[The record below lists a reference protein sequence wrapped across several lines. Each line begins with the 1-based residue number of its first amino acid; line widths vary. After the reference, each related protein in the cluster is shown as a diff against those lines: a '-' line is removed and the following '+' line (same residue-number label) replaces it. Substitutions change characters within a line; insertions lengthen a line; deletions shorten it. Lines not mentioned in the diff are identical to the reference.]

1 MNVDFF
7 RAYLLHPPTARH
19 QQRAAGKLAIVAGL
33 SIDEREATMLLSN
46 YSDDLTKI
54 ELMWKGF
61 NWTGGVTAEIRTI
74 DVANDFSDVRTEVVD
89 GEKALIRFMLKAPA
103 NRQSPRDG
111 FGQIR
116 RVQERI
122 IKEFPHC
129 YPGADY
135 DLPAREDTTD
145 KVHLSE
151 FGAKKAAQLS
161 ADALN
166 SDFFTAAVPLQG
178 R

>member
-89 GEKALIRFMLKAPA
+89 GEKALIRLLPRRRLRPPGQRGYD
-103 NRQSPRDG
+103 RQSSP
-111 FGQIR
+111 
-116 RVQERI
+116 ERI
-122 IKEFPHC
+122 RCKESGPALGGRTEFRFLHRC
-129 YPGADY
+129 SAI
-135 DLPAREDTTD
+135 AREIVCRESG
-145 KVHLSE
+145 KHV
-151 FGAKKAAQLS
+151 
-161 ADALN
+161 
-166 SDFFTAAVPLQG
+166 
-178 R
+178 